1 MTRLSLAPRK
11 PSGMASRRR
20 QRGLAAVEVAL
31 LAPLM
36 MLMVA
41 GGYDLYRYVQTTSI
55 IDRVAF
61 TLAYE
66 LSQPPGL
73 PYGQQCNG
81 SRTAA
86 GCGAHA
92 VVQQL
97 MTPLDYARARL
108 NVQVYRVR
116 QENGGWQPC
125 WTASGTG
132 MAPDP
137 ARFPPGPAGSTLVAV
152 MVSYP
157 YSSTILPDNTLRAH
171 AFSRATGAQAGSLCP

>member
-1 MTRLSLAPRK
+1 MTRMSPAPRRPSALAPR
-11 PSGMASRRR
+11 RR
-20 QRGLAAVEVAL
+20 QHGLAAVEVAL
-31 LAPLM
+31 LVPLM
-36 MLMVA
+36 MLMVS
-41 GGYDLYRYVQTTSI
+41 GGHDLYRYVQASSV
-55 IDRVAF
+55 IDRTAF

-97 MTPLDYARARL
+97 MTPLDHARARV

-132 MAPDP
+132 MAPNP

-157 YSSTILPDNTLRAH
+157 YSSTILPDRTLQAH
-171 AFSRATGAQAGSLCP
+171 AYSRVAGAQAGSLCP